1 MTQPDNDIAKVKGSN
16 PSYPDV
22 YGDEASLK
30 GAVIATSTGTI
41 SHLNVIKWLEK
52 LGMTQDDVEIVHMD
66 WPAAYQALMTGNCDV
81 AALNPPTSYEAE
93 AEGMIITSSLSN
105 LDVPQFD
112 SIVVSNKAMTEKRDI
127 LINYTKAFFEAND
140 ALQADTD
147 ATAQMLLDWYT
158 ENGSESSLEACK
170 TEVETRPFVTSEEAK
185 GITLGESV
193 KITAEFWVTEG
204 LLEEERFPEIEK
216 HIDDTIVKEA
226 LGF

>member
-1 MTQPDNDIAKVKGSN
+1 
-16 PSYPDV
+16 
-22 YGDEASLK
+22 
-30 GAVIATSTGTI
+30 
-41 SHLNVIKWLEK
+41 
-52 LGMTQDDVEIVHMD
+52 
-66 WPAAYQALMTGNCDV
+66 
-81 AALNPPTSYEAE
+81 
-93 AEGMIITSSLSN
+93 
-105 LDVPQFD
+105 
-112 SIVVSNKAMTEKRDI
+112 
-127 LINYTKAFFEAND
+127 
-140 ALQADTD
+140 
-147 ATAQMLLDWYT
+147 MLLDWYT